1 MEFCVLFRK
10 IGNNLSNKYIQ
21 KALDTAKKSKTDAI
35 EIVSKKKKKFKKLPN
50 QLMIYSRI
58 KLLIKLQALKKNI
71 LKII

>member
-10 IGNNLSNKYIQ
+10 IGKNLSNKYIQ

-35 EIVSKKKKKFKKLPN
+35 EIVSKKKKFKKLPN

>member
-10 IGNNLSNKYIQ
+10 IGKNLSNKYIQ
-21 KALDTAKKSKTDAI
+21 KALDTAKKSKTEAI

>member
-10 IGNNLSNKYIQ
+10 IGKNLSNKYIQ

-50 QLMIYSRI
+50 QLMIYSCI

>member
-10 IGNNLSNKYIQ
+10 IDKNLSNKYIQ

>member
-1 MEFCVLFRK
+1 MEFCVLLRK
-10 IGNNLSNKYIQ
+10 IGKNLSNKYIQ

-58 KLLIKLQALKKNI
+58 KLLIKLQALKKNL

>member
-10 IGNNLSNKYIQ
+10 IGKNLSNKYIQ

-58 KLLIKLQALKKNI
+58 KLLIKLQALKKI
-71 LKII
+71 FSK

>member
-10 IGNNLSNKYIQ
+10 IGKNLSNKYIQ
-21 KALDTAKKSKTDAI
+21 KALDTAKKSKTDAKK
-35 EIVSKKKKKFKKLPN
+35 IVKKKKKKFKKLPN
-50 QLMIYSRI
+50 QLMIYSCI

>member
-10 IGNNLSNKYIQ
+10 IGKNLSNKYIQ

-50 QLMIYSRI
+50 QLMIYSHI

>member
-10 IGNNLSNKYIQ
+10 IGKNLSNKYIQ